1 MDVSTVT
8 AEKETKS
15 KNKNQ
20 KWLTNVKKLGKQK
33 FLLAMSIPFVI
44 WVILF
49 NYLPLFGWIMAFQ
62 DYKPGNSFLDQTWV
76 GFKQFQML
84 FQDPLFYEAME
95 NTLAMSLLGL
105 VFGTIFAIGFAVLL
119 GELRALRYKKIVQT
133 VSYLPH
139 FVSWVVAATIITN
152 ILAPSGVVNQI
163 LVAIHLIKTPIN
175 FFLIPNDFWGI
186 VTASN
191 IWKEMG
197 WNAIIYLAAITS
209 IDPQLYE
216 AATVDGASRIR
227 QIFTITLPSIRP
239 TIIVLLVMSIGNIVN
254 IGFEQQFLLGNN
266 ALTDKSTVID
276 LYALNYGIGMFRY
289 SYGTA
294 IGIFK
299 SAISVILLL
308 LANQFAKKSGEG
320 NII

>member
-1 MDVSTVT
+1 MDVSTVSV
-8 AEKETKS
+8 EEDV
-15 KNKNQ
+15 KNKKKNQ
-20 KWLTNVKKLGKQK
+20 KWLTKFNKLGKQK
-33 FLLAMSIPFVI
+33 FLLAMSLPFVI

-49 NYLPLFGWIMAFQ
+49 NYLPLFGWVMAFQ
-62 DYKPGNSFLDQTWV
+62 DYKPGSSFLDQTWV
-76 GFKQFQML
+76 GFKQFQLL

-95 NTLAMSLLGL
+95 NTLAMSILGL
-105 VFGTIFAIGFAVLL
+105 VFGTLFAIGFAVLL

-163 LVAIHLIKTPIN
+163 LVTMHLIKTPIN

-254 IGFEQQFLLGNN
+254 IGFEQQFLLGNS

-299 SAISVILLL
+299 SAISVILLF
-308 LANQFAKKSGEG
+308 LANQFAKKAGEG